1 MSKSDELMNE
11 QREAAMKLTKA
22 EVVAKLEAAP
32 RQFATTMARFPH
44 SYTYIEKHGDY
55 WTSEWDYDVMC
66 TAINRWRKPR
76 PFLHRTTWYFDANG
90 RQYWL
95 MPSPKTE
102 SGELVVAHRNLI
114 NIAPRWYDRPEVS
127 IYEQPAFE
135 YEKYAVYEKL
145 RKEQF
150 AALELRGRSVLD
162 VGCGSGQMVDYAY
175 WTVRPD
181 KYVGIDPSASQLVHF
196 QEKHPEY
203 ARSLIRTTFDEYVD
217 VTSRKFDV
225 IACMFGSASY
235 AATDEAV
242 ERMKVMLRP
251 GGCLHLM
258 HYDLDH
264 RDGVPTY
271 YEKMGFAMSERT
283 RELSFRSSELDA
295 ALEPDWADGAL
306 SCQLKGFVIRR
317 WEKPE

>member
-44 SYTYIEKHGDY
+44 SYTYIDKHGDY

-66 TAINRWRKPR
+66 TAINRWRTPR
-76 PFLHRTTWYFDANG
+76 PFLNRTTWYFDANG

-114 NIAPRWYDRPEVS
+114 NIAPRWYDQPEVS

-145 RKEQF
+145 RMSSLPPWSCG
-150 AALELRGRSVLD
+150 AAPCWTWAAAPGRWWTTPTGPCARTSTSESLRRPASWCTSKRS
-162 VGCGSGQMVDYAY
+162 
-175 WTVRPD
+175 T
-181 KYVGIDPSASQLVHF
+181 PSMPKA
-196 QEKHPEY
+196 
-203 ARSLIRTTFDEYVD
+203 
-217 VTSRKFDV
+217 
-225 IACMFGSASY
+225 
-235 AATDEAV
+235 
-242 ERMKVMLRP
+242 
-251 GGCLHLM
+251 
-258 HYDLDH
+258 
-264 RDGVPTY
+264 
-271 YEKMGFAMSERT
+271 
-283 RELSFRSSELDA
+283 
-295 ALEPDWADGAL
+295 
-306 SCQLKGFVIRR
+306 
-317 WEKPE
+317 